1 MTSEMKNR
9 FKNFRVKT
17 RHGGD
22 IPFELFGGARARAIA
37 ESRGE
42 LEGMMGRVMVVV
54 DPEDEGESLQ
64 VRIAGS
70 RIGDLGETLVL
81 YREITERGEEED
93 ICGEL
98 SLDEARAQLVLEP
111 VEEGPVDMRAWRDQ
125 KSGSDSEDES
135 SEGGYG
141 TASGGGG
148 EEEEGYHSARSRE
161 EEGHA
166 ESDGPGSQL
175 RGWYLAP
182 GEDHQGDETHP
193 QRAGLT
199 LGGSLVPPPMQA
211 EGPAGSQGEASEKWE
226 GRTGTRRSRGGG
238 SRGSGGSEGQKMRR
252 RRNVDSR
259 Q

>member
-1 MTSEMKNR
+1 MAIY
-9 FKNFRVKT
+9 RVQT
-17 RHGGD
+17 VIG
-22 IPFELFGGARARAIA
+22 I
-37 ESRGE
+37 
-42 LEGMMGRVMVVV
+42 
-54 DPEDEGESLQ
+54 EDKKKQ
-64 VRIAGS
+64 VRVAGS

-98 SLDEARAQLVLEP
+98 SLDEARAQLVSEP
-111 VEEGPVDMRAWRDQ
+111 AEEGPVDMRAWRDQ
-125 KSGSDSEDES
+125 KSGSDSEDTS

-148 EEEEGYHSARSRE
+148 EGEEGYHSARSRE

-166 ESDGPGSQL
+166 DGPGSQL

-199 LGGSLVPPPMQA
+199 LGGSLVSPPMQA
-211 EGPAGSQGEASEKWE
+211 EGSAGSQEGASEEKK
-226 GRTGTRRSRGGG
+226 TRHSRGRRGG
-238 SRGSGGSEGQKMRR
+238 ARRGH
-252 RRNVDSR
+252 
-259 Q
+259 

>member
-1 MTSEMKNR
+1 
-9 FKNFRVKT
+9 
-17 RHGGD
+17 
-22 IPFELFGGARARAIA
+22 
-37 ESRGE
+37 
-42 LEGMMGRVMVVV
+42 MGRVMVVV

-64 VRIAGS
+64 VRVAGS
-70 RIGDLGETLVL
+70 RIGDLGETPVL

-125 KSGSDSEDES
+125 KSGSDSEDTS

-148 EEEEGYHSARSRE
+148 EGEEGYHSARSRE

-211 EGPAGSQGEASEKWE
+211 EGSAGSQEGASE
-226 GRTGTRRSRGGG
+226 GRKTRHGRGRSSRGRARKGG
-238 SRGSGGSEGQKMRR
+238 
-252 RRNVDSR
+252 
-259 Q
+259 